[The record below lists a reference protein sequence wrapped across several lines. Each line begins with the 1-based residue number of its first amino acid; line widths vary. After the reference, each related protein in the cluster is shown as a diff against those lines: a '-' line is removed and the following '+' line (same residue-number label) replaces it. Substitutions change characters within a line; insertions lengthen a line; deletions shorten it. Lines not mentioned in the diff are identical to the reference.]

1 MNASNSIA
9 VLDFDSA
16 KIRVTP
22 DGRVSVIDMISACG
36 FKRPHD
42 AWAYVKKQF
51 TEKTDNFK
59 FPGER
64 QRPTPVV
71 TKDQIVKILMV
82 MPKAVKVDAFREWAS
97 SILVRYLDG
106 DVSLA
111 EEIFDRTQATH
122 EDQARSAARI
132 NGKVSRN
139 LLTATIQGRGTPAIY
154 GRCTNA
160 TYEGLFEA
168 DAAGLRKSMH
178 LTVKDNPRDHM
189 DIGSVLALGL
199 AEWKAAQTISKTDT
213 RGDQPCA
220 SVCKQSAQQVRSIL

>member
-1 MNASNSIA
+1 MNASRSIT

-16 KIRVTP
+16 KIRVSP
-22 DGRVSVIDMISACG
+22 DGRVSVIDMIAACG

-64 QRPTPVV
+64 QRLTPVA
-71 TKDQIVKILMV
+71 TKEQVMKILMV
-82 MPKAVKVDAFREWAS
+82 MPKATKTDQFREWAA

-106 DVSLA
+106 DVTLA
-111 EEIFDRTQATH
+111 EEIFDRTQQSPET
-122 EDQARSAARI
+122 QARSAARI

-139 LLTATIQGRGTPAIY
+139 LLTATLQGRGTKYIY

-160 TYEGLFEA
+160 TYEGLFRK
-168 DAAGLRKSMH
+168 DATELRQDMQ
-178 LTVKDNPRDHM
+178 LTGKENPRDHM
-189 DIGSVLALGL
+189 DIGSVLAVGL
-199 AEWKAAQTISKTDT
+199 AEWKAAKAIKENDVSGDNPCVKTCFD
-213 RGDQPCA
+213 A
-220 SVCKQSAQQVRSIL
+220 ALQVASIL

>member
-1 MNASNSIA
+1 MNASRSIA
-9 VLDFDSA
+9 VLEFDSA

-64 QRPTPVV
+64 QRLTPVA
-71 TKDQIVKILMV
+71 TKEQVVKILMV
-82 MPKAVKVDAFREWAS
+82 LPKAAKTEQFREWAA

-106 DVSLA
+106 DVTLA
-111 EEIFDRTQATH
+111 EEIFDRTQQSP
-122 EDQARSAARI
+122 EIQARSAARI

-160 TYEGLFEA
+160 TYEGLFHK
-168 DAAGLRKSMH
+168 DATGLRQELQ
-178 LTVKDNPRDHM
+178 LTSKDNPRDHM

-199 AEWKAAQTISKTDT
+199 AEWKAAKEIKEKDV
-213 RGDQPCA
+213 RGDMPCVKTCLDA
-220 SVCKQSAQQVRSIL
+220 AQQVASIL